1 LIAPEGDK
9 AVSDSKKYP
18 SPPPDDF
25 SKTTPN
31 IPRAD
36 DAGSSDWEKTNYNTP
51 KFAPQPPA
59 DDWGKTVA
67 NIPPI
72 KDEPDFNKTFM
83 PPSQKNQDWGVT
95 DSNIKLPND
104 DFGGE
109 KIGSQTNY
117 GATSPFIQ
125 LPEAERAK
133 YQNLPPTPAQAAEQK
148 REEEKQKKGIP
159 GWFWAAAG
167 LLSMFFFAVIVI
179 LLVYFFF
186 LRPTGFEI
194 VIQSA
199 PSRAEVWVDNTRWG
213 VTEGD
218 GTLLVPGL
226 KSNEVKKIEIRHP
239 NFTCEPREI
248 EGKDGET
255 VTITARCTQT
265 GGTQTSPSGTPP
277 IRTAQNDDCQN
288 IRLGE
293 FDKAERCANAAL
305 DALPAAPNYTAEQL
319 VKALNIFII
328 NFDSGR
334 YNIPSARM
342 KFLERA
348 STFIKNLPPTTVL
361 EVGGHTDDRGSD
373 ADNQTLSENRAK
385 TVREALVKFGVRPDA
400 LQVKGYGET
409 KPKVPNNSED
419 NRFLNR
425 RIEYSVIKN

>member
-1 LIAPEGDK
+1 
-9 AVSDSKKYP
+9 VSDSKKNP
-18 SPPPDDF
+18 SPLPDDF

-36 DAGSSDWEKTNYNTP
+36 DVGSSDWEKTNYNTP

-72 KDEPDFNKTFM
+72 KDEPDFNKTYM
-83 PPSQKNQDWGVT
+83 PSQKAPDWGVT
-95 DSNIKLPND
+95 DSNIKLPEN

-117 GATSPFIQ
+117 GATSPFIN

-133 YQNLPPTPAQAAEQK
+133 YQNLPPTPTQAAAQKKEEEQK
-148 REEEKQKKGIP
+148 EKKGIP
-159 GWFWAAAG
+159 SWFWAVAG

-199 PSRAEVWVDNTRWG
+199 PPRSEVWVDNTRWS
-213 VTEGD
+213 VTEGN
-218 GTLLVPGL
+218 GTLVASGL
-226 KSNEVKKIEIRHP
+226 KANELKKIEIRHP

-248 EGKDGET
+248 EGKNGET
-255 VTITARCTQT
+255 VTITARCTQN
-265 GGTQTSPSGTPP
+265 GGTQTTTTATPP
-277 IRTAQNDDCQN
+277 LKTPQNDDCQN

-305 DALPAAPNYTAEQL
+305 DALPPAPNYTAEQL
-319 VKALNIFII
+319 TKALNIFII
-328 NFDSGR
+328 NFDSGK
-334 YNIPSARM
+334 YNIPTARM

-348 STFIKNLPPTTVL
+348 STYIKNLPPTTIL
-361 EVGGHTDDRGSD
+361 EVGGHTDDKGKD
-373 ADNQTLSENRAK
+373 AANQTLSENRAK
-385 TVREALVKFGVRPDA
+385 TVRDQLIKFGVRPEA
-400 LQVKGYGET
+400 LVMKGYGET
-409 KPKVPNNSED
+409 KPKVPNNNDD

-425 RIEYSVIKN
+425 RIEYSVIKQ

>member
-1 LIAPEGDK
+1 M
-9 AVSDSKKYP
+9 SDSKKVP
-18 SPPPDDF
+18 SLPPDDF

-36 DAGSSDWEKTNYNTP
+36 DMESSDWEKTNYNAQ

-67 NIPPI
+67 NIQPI
-72 KDEPDFNKTFM
+72 KDEPDFNKTYM
-83 PPSQKNQDWGVT
+83 SSGQNPKTPDWGVT
-95 DSNIKLPND
+95 EGNIKLPND

-109 KIGSQTNY
+109 KIGNQTGY

-125 LPEAERAK
+125 LPDAERAK
-133 YQNLPPTPAQAAEQK
+133 YQNLPPTPTQAAEQK
-148 REEEKQKKGIP
+148 KEEDKEKKSGIP
-159 GWFWAAAG
+159 GWFWAVGG
-167 LLSMFFFAVIVI
+167 LLTLFFLSIIVI

-199 PSRAEVWVDNTRWG
+199 PPRSEIWVDNTRWS
-213 VTEGD
+213 VTEGN
-218 GTLLVPGL
+218 GTLLATGL
-226 KSNEVKKIEIRHP
+226 KSNELKKIEIRHP

-265 GGTQTSPSGTPP
+265 GN
-277 IRTAQNDDCQN
+277 IIAQNSPKTPSSDDCQN

-305 DALPAAPNYTAEQL
+305 DALKPAPDYTADDL
-319 VKALNIFII
+319 TKALNIFII
-328 NFDSGR
+328 NFDSGKFD
-334 YNIPSARM
+334 IPSARM

-348 STFIKNLPPTTVL
+348 AGFIKNLPSTTVL
-361 EVGGHTDDRGSD
+361 EVGGHTDDKNTD
-373 ADNQTLSENRAK
+373 EYNQKLSEDRANA
-385 TVREALVKFGVRPDA
+385 VRDALVKFGVRQDA
-400 LQVKGYGET
+400 LQPKGYGE
-409 KPKVPNNSED
+409 KSPKVTNDNEE
-419 NRFLNR
+419 NRFFNR
-425 RIEYSVIKN
+425 RIEYKVIKR

>member
-1 LIAPEGDK
+1 
-9 AVSDSKKYP
+9 VSDSKKVP
-18 SPPPDDF
+18 SLPPDDF

-36 DAGSSDWEKTNYNTP
+36 DMESSDWEKTNYNTP
-51 KFAPQPPA
+51 KFAAQPPA

-72 KDEPDFNKTFM
+72 KDEPDFNKTYM
-83 PPSQKNQDWGVT
+83 PANNPKTPDWGVT
-95 DSNIKLPND
+95 DSNIKLPDN

-133 YQNLPPTPAQAAEQK
+133 YQNLPPTPTQAAEQK
-148 REEEKQKKGIP
+148 REEEKDKKKGIP
-159 GWFWAAAG
+159 GWFWAAGG
-167 LLSMFFFAVIVI
+167 LLTMFFFSIIVI
-179 LLVYFFF
+179 LLVYFIF

-194 VIQSA
+194 VVESA
-199 PSRAEVWVDNTRWG
+199 PPRGEVWVDNTRWS

-218 GTLLVPGL
+218 GTLRAKGL
-226 KSNEVKKIEIRHP
+226 KSNELKKIEIRHP
-239 NFTCEPREI
+239 DFTCEPREI

-255 VTITARCTQT
+255 VTIKARCTQT
-265 GGTQTSPSGTPP
+265 GGFQTQPSPNKSPGG
-277 IRTAQNDDCQN
+277 DDCGT

-305 DALPAAPNYTAEQL
+305 DALPPAPNYTAEQL
-319 VKALNIFII
+319 TKALNIFII
-328 NFDSGR
+328 NFDSGK
-334 YNIPSARM
+334 YNIPQARM

-348 STFIKNLPPTTVL
+348 STYIKNLPSTTVL
-361 EVGGHTDDRGSD
+361 EVGGHTDDKGKD
-373 ADNQTLSENRAK
+373 PDNQTLSENRAK
-385 TVREALVKFGVRPDA
+385 TVREALIKFGVRPEA
-400 LQVKGYGET
+400 LVMKGYGET
-409 KPKVPNNSED
+409 KPKVPNNNDD

-425 RIEYSVIKN
+425 RIEYSVIKQ

>member
-1 LIAPEGDK
+1 
-9 AVSDSKKYP
+9 VSDSKKVP
-18 SPPPDDF
+18 SLPPDDF

-36 DAGSSDWEKTNYNTP
+36 DMESSDWEKTNYNTP

-67 NIPPI
+67 NIQPI
-72 KDEPDFNKTFM
+72 KDEPDFNKTYM
-83 PPSQKNQDWGVT
+83 PSGQNPKTPDWGVT
-95 DSNIKLPND
+95 DGNIKLPGD

-109 KIGSQTNY
+109 KIGAQTNY

-125 LPEAERAK
+125 LPDAERSK
-133 YQNLPPTPAQAAEQK
+133 YQNLPPTPTQAAEQK
-148 REEEKQKKGIP
+148 KEEEKDKKSGIP
-159 GWFWAAAG
+159 GWFWAVGG
-167 LLSMFFFAVIVI
+167 LLTLFFLAILTI
-179 LLVYFFF
+179 LLVYYFF
-186 LRPTGFEI
+186 LRPTDFEI

-199 PSRAEVWVDNTRWG
+199 PPRSEVWIDNTRWG
-213 VTEGD
+213 ITDGD
-218 GTLLVPGL
+218 GTIRLQGL
-226 KSNEVKKIEIRHP
+226 RANEIKKIEIKHA

-248 EGKDGET
+248 KGTEGGSE
-255 VTITARCTQT
+255 TITARCTQT
-265 GGTQTSPSGTPP
+265 GGLETKTTATPTLK
-277 IRTAQNDDCQN
+277 TANNDDCQN

-305 DALPAAPNYTAEQL
+305 DALPAAPNYTADQL

-328 NFDSGR
+328 NFDSGKF
-334 YNIPSARM
+334 NIPSARM

-348 STFIKNLPPTTVL
+348 ATFIKNLPPTTVL

-385 TVREALVKFGVRPDA
+385 TVKEALVKFGVRPEA

-409 KPKVPNNSED
+409 KPKVPNSNDD